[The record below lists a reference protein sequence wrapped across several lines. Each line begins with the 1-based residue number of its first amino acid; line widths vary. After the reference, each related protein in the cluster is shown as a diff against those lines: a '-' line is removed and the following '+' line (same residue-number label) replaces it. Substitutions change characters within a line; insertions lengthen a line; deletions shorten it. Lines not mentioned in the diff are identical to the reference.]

1 MIVQGPPR
9 HDLREETGT
18 PKLWVRVRLCFSKIW
33 INRSER
39 TGKVIESAV
48 SSCWTYEF
56 RDI

>member
-48 SSCWTYEF
+48 SSC
-56 RDI
+56 